1 MMSSTNI
8 DGVLQ
13 RPIRALFVGAHPVQY
28 SAHMFRRLA
37 QHPQLEVQVAYC
49 GMQGA
54 ELRQDAGFGIDVKWD
69 VPLLEGYEWVSLPNH
84 SPVRKVSSF
93 FALFNPGIWRLISRG
108 KFDAVVLYTG
118 YLCATF
124 WIALAAA
131 KWNRVPVLF
140 GTDAHELASRDHKAW
155 KPRVKRWLWPR
166 LFGLADMVLAPSSGT
181 LAMMRTLGIREDRIA
196 LTPYCVDNEWWI
208 ERSAKVDRKTV
219 RTRWNVPNDAIA
231 ILFCAKLQPWKRPQ
245 DLLRAFAQLADLNAY
260 LVFAGEGPLR
270 SALEAEARSLGV
282 IDKVRFLGFVNQS
295 GLPEAYTASD
305 ILVLPSEHEPFGV
318 VVNEAMLCQCPV
330 IVSDRVGAGF
340 DLVREAETG
349 FVFAV
354 GDVTGLA
361 LILRRAMSDR
371 ESLRRMGEA
380 AKRRMAQ
387 WSPADNIAGFVQ
399 SVVRATGIRAG
410 PAAEKL

>member
-1 MMSSTNI
+1 
-8 DGVLQ
+8 
-13 RPIRALFVGAHPVQY
+13 
-28 SAHMFRRLA
+28 
-37 QHPQLEVQVAYC
+37 
-49 GMQGA
+49 
-54 ELRQDAGFGIDVKWD
+54 
-69 VPLLEGYEWVSLPNH
+69 
-84 SPVRKVSSF
+84 
-93 FALFNPGIWRLISRG
+93 
-108 KFDAVVLYTG
+108 
-118 YLCATF
+118 
-124 WIALAAA
+124 
-131 KWNRVPVLF
+131 
-140 GTDAHELASRDHKAW
+140 
-155 KPRVKRWLWPR
+155 VKRWLWPR

-196 LTPYCVDNEWWI
+196 LTPYCVDNDWWI
-208 ERSAKVDRKTV
+208 EQSAKVDRKMV
-219 RTRWNVPNDAIA
+219 RARWNVPDDAIA
-231 ILFCAKLQPWKRPQ
+231 ILFCAKLQPWKRPEH
-245 DLLRAFAQLADLNAY
+245 LLRAFVQVADLNAY

-270 SALEAEARSLGV
+270 SALESEARALGV

-295 GLPEAYTASD
+295 GLPEAYSASD

-371 ESLRRMGEA
+371 ENLRRMGEA
-380 AKRRMAQ
+380 ARRRMAQ
-387 WSPADNIAGFVQ
+387 WSPADNVAGFVQ

-410 PAAEKL
+410 PATENL